1 MTELVKN
8 LLKKD
13 KRRKLEV
20 FTRFAQNVKGALE
33 SMRQFKSVESK
44 FLREEG
50 ISYYSTKSYYVQQS
64 NKCLEFKKKK
74 DSSISNDLFVSAVG
88 RGLGGINHIRTVHS

>member
-1 MTELVKN
+1 MGRFACDGAG
-8 LLKKD
+8 KKFVE
-13 KRRKLEV
+13 KRPKLEV

-50 ISYYSTKSYYVQQS
+50 ISYYYSTKSYYVRQS
-64 NKCLEFKKKK
+64 NKC
-74 DSSISNDLFVSAVG
+74 
-88 RGLGGINHIRTVHS
+88 